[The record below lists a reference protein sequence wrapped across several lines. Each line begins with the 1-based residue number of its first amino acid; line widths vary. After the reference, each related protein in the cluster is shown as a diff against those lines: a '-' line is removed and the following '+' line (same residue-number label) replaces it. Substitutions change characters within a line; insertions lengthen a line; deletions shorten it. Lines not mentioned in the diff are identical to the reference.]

1 MVAQS
6 SPASMTW
13 LYWALLTVF
22 SWGIYGVILHKA
34 RGEMPMGTEAPHAS
48 LKAFLFVCIAYAVIG
63 VVAAVVIKMRGS
75 DWSLTSTGV
84 TWSLVAGIAGAVGAF
99 ALVLSLGKASPIFA
113 AAAAAAVMP
122 IVFAGAPLVNTVT
135 AMALHPPKDGLKSLP
150 PLFIVGCLL
159 AAGGAFLVA
168 KYAPS
173 NTGADTKPA
182 AQIAPEEG
190 REAK

>member
-1 MVAQS
+1 
-6 SPASMTW
+6 MTW

-34 RGEMPMGTEAPHAS
+34 RGQMPMGADEAPHAS

-75 DWSLTSTGV
+75 DWSLTSAGV
-84 TWSLVAGIAGAVGAF
+84 TWSLVAGIAGAVGAL
-99 ALVLSLGKASPIFA
+99 ALVLSLGEASQIFA

-135 AMALHPPKDGLKSLP
+135 AMALHPPRDGLKSLP

-173 NTGADTKPA
+173 NTGAKTKPA
-182 AQIAPEEG
+182 APTAPAESG
-190 REAK
+190 EAK

>member
-6 SPASMTW
+6 STASMTW

-173 NTGADTKPA
+173 NTGAETKPA
-182 AQIAPEEG
+182 AHTAPAEG
-190 REAK
+190 GETK

>member
-1 MVAQS
+1 MA
-6 SPASMTW
+6 W

-34 RGEMPMGTEAPHAS
+34 RGEMPMGSETPHAS
-48 LKAFLFVCIAYAVIG
+48 LKAFLFVCIAYAIIG
-63 VVAAVVIKMRGS
+63 VVAAIVIKARGS
-75 DWSLTSTGV
+75 DWSLTTPGV
-84 TWSLVAGIAGAVGAF
+84 TWSLVAGVAGAVGAF

-113 AAAAAAVMP
+113 AASAAAVMP

-173 NTGADTKPA
+173 NTGADTKPDTPS
-182 AQIAPEEG
+182 APAKSG
-190 REAK
+190 EAK

>member
-1 MVAQS
+1 MVVQTS
-6 SPASMTW
+6 TTSMTW

-34 RGEMPMGTEAPHAS
+34 RGEMPMGSEAPHAS
-48 LKAFLFVCIAYAVIG
+48 LKAFLFVCIAYAIIG

-75 DWSLTSTGV
+75 DWSLTGGGV
-84 TWSLVAGIAGAVGAF
+84 TWSLVAGIAGASGAF

-173 NTGADTKPA
+173 NTGADTKPTT
-182 AQIAPEEG
+182 QIAPEEG
-190 REAK
+190 GEAK

>member
-1 MVAQS
+1 MVIQS
-6 SPASMTW
+6 SNASMAW

-99 ALVLSLGKASPIFA
+99 ALVLSLGKATPIFA

-173 NTGADTKPA
+173 NTGAETKPA
-182 AQIAPEEG
+182 AQTAPAEG
-190 REAK
+190 GETK